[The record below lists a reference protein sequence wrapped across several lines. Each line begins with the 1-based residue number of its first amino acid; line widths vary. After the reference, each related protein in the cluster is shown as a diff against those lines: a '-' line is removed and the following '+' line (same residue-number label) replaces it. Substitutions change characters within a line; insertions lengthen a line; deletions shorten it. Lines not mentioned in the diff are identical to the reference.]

1 MARTSLRLA
10 TDTKA
15 ARMATAEFSARTWR
29 SHSDVRGSAR
39 CAVCGSWVETV
50 RRIVGDQLESW
61 SDALVG
67 ALFEHIEA
75 KHGK

>member
-1 MARTSLRLA
+1 MARISVRLA

-15 ARMATAEFSARTWR
+15 NRMATAEFSARTWR

-39 CAVCGSWVETV
+39 CVVCGSWVEAI
-50 RRIVGDQLESW
+50 RRIAGVELESW

-67 ALFEHIEA
+67 AMFEHIDT